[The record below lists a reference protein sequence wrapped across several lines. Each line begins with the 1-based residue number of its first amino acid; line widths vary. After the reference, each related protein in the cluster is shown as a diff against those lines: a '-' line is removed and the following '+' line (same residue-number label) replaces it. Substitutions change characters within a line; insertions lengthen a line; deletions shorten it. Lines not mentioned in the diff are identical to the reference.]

1 MKKLSI
7 RIPDAGPFGETR
19 RDARE
24 RAMVAASL
32 VKRPSG
38 GCVESVVTAALHFR
52 LATAVLL
59 HPSRQRGADQRALL
73 RLAFALVFR
82 GAALLRGAAFLRGAV
97 FFRDPVLFFRDVVF
111 FRCSRSGKSFRP
123 VDRFHSS
130 YCLSVIWPSTRR
142 CANFLR
148 CALLLNGIGSP

>member
-59 HPSRQRGADQRALL
+59 HPSRQRGADQRAL
-73 RLAFALVFR
+73 RSEERRV
-82 GAALLRGAAFLRGAV
+82 GKG
-97 FFRDPVLFFRDVVF
+97 
-111 FRCSRSGKSFRP
+111 CRSGGARERCEEREEAVV
-123 VDRFHSS
+123 VDKGGR
-130 YCLSVIWPSTRR
+130 
-142 CANFLR
+142 
-148 CALLLNGIGSP
+148 

>member
-52 LATAVLL
+52 LATGRVAASIAPAWRRSARAFALGFRSRLPRRGLPARCGLPARRGLLLRRGALPSRCRLLPMQPLGQVLPPGGPVPLLVLL
-59 HPSRQRGADQRALL
+59 VGDLAFHEEMRELSAL
-73 RLAFALVFR
+73 RLAFE
-82 GAALLRGAAFLRGAV
+82 
-97 FFRDPVLFFRDVVF
+97 
-111 FRCSRSGKSFRP
+111 
-123 VDRFHSS
+123 
-130 YCLSVIWPSTRR
+130 
-142 CANFLR
+142 
-148 CALLLNGIGSP
+148 